1 MGERNGKKI
10 FGFDYGN
17 LPATIITLDL
27 LDETIILTTSSGTKG
42 LIHARDAEERIIAS
56 FSNISNVISYLK
68 EKQPTVVS
76 LIPMGLNAES
86 PAIEDTVCAEIIR
99 KRLSHEKIDTTGYFS
114 IIEDC
119 LGMKRLKKLGQ
130 QADIYY
136 CLQPDL
142 FPIIPYYDKKRKAID
157 KKEL

>member
-1 MGERNGKKI
+1 MNIKIPQGLKGAQNAQGTAVIIDVFRASSTILACLHKNVKKIIPVETVEEAWSLKHEHRSWILVGERNAKKI

-17 LPATIITLDL
+17 SPATIITLDL

-42 LIHARDAEERIIAS
+42 LIHACDAEERIIAS

-86 PAIEDTVCAEIIR
+86 PAI
-99 KRLSHEKIDTTGYFS
+99 
-114 IIEDC
+114 
-119 LGMKRLKKLGQ
+119 
-130 QADIYY
+130 
-136 CLQPDL
+136 
-142 FPIIPYYDKKRKAID
+142 
-157 KKEL
+157 